1 MVGWVDFNNS
11 LRYEEQTIKTMAKTL
26 QHRGPDA
33 EGYWLD
39 RHVALGHCRLIVVDP
54 EGGRQPMRLATN
66 QGEYI
71 LVYNGEL
78 YNTED
83 LRQSLL
89 ARGHS
94 FAGWSDT
101 EVLLRAYSEWGENC
115 LPRLNGIFAF
125 AVWDVQN
132 EKLFMAR
139 DRIGVKPLF
148 YSQKGSSFLF
158 ASEIKAILAH
168 PGVTAKVDRE
178 GLAEI
183 IALGPARTPGH
194 GVFAG
199 ISEVKPGY
207 CMMVDRSGTRTKPY
221 WSLIS
226 HDHEDSLART
236 TVKVR
241 ELVYDAVKRQLVSD
255 VPLCTLLSGGLDS
268 SAITAIAAEVYKNE
282 NNERVQTF
290 SIDYA
295 DNEQYF
301 RASELQPDTDAP
313 WIKIVSDYLDTRHAS
328 YLADTP
334 ELVQTLYPAVI
345 ARDLPG
351 MTDVDSSLWLFSQWI
366 KKQATVGISGECTD
380 EVFGGYPWFR
390 QTGDYKLFP
399 WSRHL
404 QTRMKFY
411 SAELLEWIK
420 PGEYV
425 AQRYQEALEEV
436 PRWAD
441 DQPTD
446 ARMREMFYLN
456 LTRWMPVLLDRKDR
470 MSMAAGLE
478 LRVPFCDHRLVEY
491 VWNVPWEMKN
501 YRSREKGLL
510 RLALPGLLP
519 EDVLWR
525 KKSPYPK
532 THNPSYIEAIRNLAL
547 AMLADPSS
555 PLLPFINRQ
564 AVRELA
570 LTVRSDTDMPWFGQL
585 MNAPQ
590 LLAFLL
596 QTDFWLRYYH
606 IEIR

>member
-1 MVGWVDFNNS
+1 
-11 LRYEEQTIKTMAKTL
+11 
-26 QHRGPDA
+26 
-33 EGYWLD
+33 
-39 RHVALGHCRLIVVDP
+39 
-54 EGGRQPMRLATN
+54 
-66 QGEYI
+66 
-71 LVYNGEL
+71 
-78 YNTED
+78 
-83 LRQSLL
+83 
-89 ARGHS
+89 
-94 FAGWSDT
+94 
-101 EVLLRAYSEWGENC
+101 
-115 LPRLNGIFAF
+115 
-125 AVWDVQN
+125 
-132 EKLFMAR
+132 
-139 DRIGVKPLF
+139 
-148 YSQKGSSFLF
+148 
-158 ASEIKAILAH
+158 
-168 PGVTAKVDRE
+168 
-178 GLAEI
+178 
-183 IALGPARTPGH
+183 
-194 GVFAG
+194 
-199 ISEVKPGY
+199 
-207 CMMVDRSGTRTKPY
+207 
-221 WSLIS
+221 
-226 HDHEDSLART
+226 
-236 TVKVR
+236 
-241 ELVYDAVKRQLVSD
+241 
-255 VPLCTLLSGGLDS
+255 
-268 SAITAIAAEVYKNE
+268 
-282 NNERVQTF
+282 
-290 SIDYA
+290 
-295 DNEQYF
+295 
-301 RASELQPDTDAP
+301 
-313 WIKIVSDYLDTRHAS
+313 
-328 YLADTP
+328 
-334 ELVQTLYPAVI
+334 
-345 ARDLPG
+345 
-351 MTDVDSSLWLFSQWI
+351 
-366 KKQATVGISGECTD
+366 
-380 EVFGGYPWFR
+380 
-390 QTGDYKLFP
+390 
-399 WSRHL
+399 
-404 QTRMKFY
+404 MKFY

-510 RLALPGLLP
+510 RLALTGLLP